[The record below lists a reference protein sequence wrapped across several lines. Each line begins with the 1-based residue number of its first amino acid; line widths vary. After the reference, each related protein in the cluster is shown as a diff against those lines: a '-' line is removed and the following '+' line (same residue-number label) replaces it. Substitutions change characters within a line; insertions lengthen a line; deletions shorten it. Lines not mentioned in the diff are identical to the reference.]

1 MHGKANLFCLTS
13 LKLEPLT
20 FSMKQFFISVF
31 LFFAVSI
38 STSTVKA
45 QTVQLLAGNALN
57 GAMNGTLLGGASM
70 AIANNDDFYPL
81 QVGLGLG
88 TLYGIGMGG
97 YDITKGSGKEVL
109 VSGLFNDGNN
119 SSIIVLL
126 DTFYGAAAGSIIV
139 TSIMLVANEPL
150 IDGLQYG
157 AGIGAWAGFGF
168 GIFDAFVLAKT
179 TTSPIANIYQPTN
192 NASGLVGLD
201 LENGSSLGF
210 INPSIIQTIE
220 LTPTSFS
227 RSFNPGVELVN
238 FRFNF

>member
-1 MHGKANLFCLTS
+1 
-13 LKLEPLT
+13 
-20 FSMKQFFISVF
+20 MKQFFFSIF
-31 LFFAVSI
+31 LILVVSTSI
-38 STSTVKA
+38 SKA
-45 QTVQLLAGNALN
+45 QTVEILAGNTLN

-70 AIANNDDFYPL
+70 AIANNDAFYPL

-97 YDITKGSGKEVL
+97 YDITKGGGKEIL

-139 TSIMLVANEPL
+139 TSIMLVANKPL

-179 TTSPIANIYQPTN
+179 TTSPLASIYRPSN
-192 NASGLVGLD
+192 NANGLVGLN
-201 LENGSSLGF
+201 LENGASLGF
-210 INPSIIQTIE
+210 LNPSVVQTIE
-220 LTPTSFS
+220 LTPTSFDRAFS
-227 RSFNPGVELVN
+227 PGIEFVN
-238 FRFNF
+238 FKFNF